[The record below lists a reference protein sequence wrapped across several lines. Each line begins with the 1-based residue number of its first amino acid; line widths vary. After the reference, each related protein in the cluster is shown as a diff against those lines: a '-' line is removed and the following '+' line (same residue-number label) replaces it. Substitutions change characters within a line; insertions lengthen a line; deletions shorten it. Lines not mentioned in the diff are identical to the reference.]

1 MKKLIIIFS
10 LFIFLSFIFPQQYS
24 NEKYERYVGWANG
37 KYPPTQQ
44 GIQDAVNSLKVL
56 SQMAIL
62 VLFICTRCI

>member
-10 LFIFLSFIFPQQYS
+10 LLIFSSFVYPQQYS

-44 GIQDAVNSLKVL
+44 GIQEAVNSLK
-56 SQMAIL
+56 
-62 VLFICTRCI
+62 RCCR